1 MTATYMHIGIPITEK
16 KPNMIYNEAMKF
28 WVSNVDDYDYKV
40 EYLKFEEGTPFP
52 EELHRAGTW
61 PTRWTIWTGTS
72 TMPTASSATHGR
84 GSRSCVWAVRREGR
98 RRDRALRGQELA
110 IGG

>member
-28 WVSNVDDYDYKV
+28 VGV
-40 EYLKFEEGTPFP
+40 ERRTTTTTRWSTSSSRRARPSPKSCIV
-52 EELHRAGTW
+52 AGTW

-72 TMPTASSATHGR
+72 TMPTASSATPWTRVPGVR
-84 GSRSCVWAVRREGR
+84 LAFVEKDGAVI
-98 RRDRALRGQELA
+98 ELYEDKN
-110 IGG
+110 

>member
-52 EELHRAGTW
+52 EELHR
-61 PTRWTIWTGTS
+61 RWHVAYAVDDLDRS
-72 TMPTASSATHGR
+72 TMPTASSATPWTR
-84 GSRSCVWAVRREGR
+84 VPVCVWPSSRRT
-98 RRDRALRGQELA
+98 AP
-110 IGG
+110 

>member
-1 MTATYMHIGIPITEK
+1 MTATYMHIGIPVTEK
-16 KPNMIYNEAMKF
+16 KPNMTYNEAMKF

-52 EELHRAGTW
+52 EERIVAGTW

-72 TMPTASSATHGR
+72 TMPTVSSAAPWTR
-84 GSRSCVWAVRREGR
+84 VPVCVWPSSRRT
-98 RRDRALRGQELA
+98 AP
-110 IGG
+110 